1 MISSL
6 LTVFL
11 LVGASFPRVIA
22 REWPKSKR
30 ARLLFLVGVTPAKQ
44 QLPMTPIYLRFK
56 FWQLPILAILAIRLD
71 LRSSAKSAANG
82 FWIRVH
88 SR

>member
-1 MISSL
+1 
-6 LTVFL
+6 
-11 LVGASFPRVIA
+11 VGLIPRAAFA

-56 FWQLPILAILAIRLD
+56 FWQLPILAILAISHRILAQI
-71 LRSSAKSAANG
+71 S
-82 FWIRVH
+82 H
-88 SR
+88 SIG